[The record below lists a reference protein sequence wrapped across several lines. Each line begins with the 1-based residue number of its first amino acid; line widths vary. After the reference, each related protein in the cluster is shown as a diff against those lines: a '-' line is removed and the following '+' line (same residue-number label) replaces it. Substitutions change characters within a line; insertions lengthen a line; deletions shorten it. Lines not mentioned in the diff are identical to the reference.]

1 MFDLVFTMSAILAV
15 SGVSA
20 VGVLALPWTDG
31 EIAQTNDALHAI
43 GAVVGRWMQ
52 HPPGP
57 LAPVTSKA
65 TMAVAP

>member
-31 EIAQTNDALHAI
+31 EIAQTHDALRAV
-43 GAVVGRWMQ
+43 GALARRWMH

-57 LAPVTSKA
+57 LAPVAAKA
-65 TMAVAP
+65 TMAIAP